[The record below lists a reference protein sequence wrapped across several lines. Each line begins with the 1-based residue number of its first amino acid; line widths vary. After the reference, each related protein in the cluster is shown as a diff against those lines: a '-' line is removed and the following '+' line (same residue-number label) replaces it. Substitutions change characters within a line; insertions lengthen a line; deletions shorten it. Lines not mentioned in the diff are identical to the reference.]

1 VSQVLPPAPAAPDH
15 SEPVSKRV
23 AGTLRLIRSPRDP
36 RRSKKKTPGLT
47 QRPGASSLLCQLDSG
62 MGGRGDVRLACAGRG
77 EPLKRLPARQTRGR
91 LGGRYRQSRIGFP
104 GRLSKPWSRFSRGRR
119 ERQGRSGWQWRRF
132 DLLAHSVH
140 QARHQLSPRQHDQ
153 EGRGSRR
160 QHHEHDFLSHHGKTP
175 PDSCSPRCVIIV
187 ASSRQRPLLSR

>member
-1 VSQVLPPAPAAPDH
+1 MATEMHGNKVCGGRQRKSPRTHATTGGF
-15 SEPVSKRV
+15 R
-23 AGTLRLIRSPRDP
+23 LRLPA
-36 RRSKKKTPGLT
+36 GL
-47 QRPGASSLLCQLDSG
+47 R
-62 MGGRGDVRLACAGRG
+62 GGRGTVRLACVECG

-187 ASSRQRPLLSR
+187 ASSRQRRLLSR